1 MPRFEFSVDIARAP
15 ADVFAYLT
23 DITKL
28 PEWQSGVVE
37 AAWVSEGRVR
47 QVRDF
52 RGSRS
57 ESELRVT
64 ADEPNRRFAIETLS
78 GPVSLSLDCALQ
90 DSGGGTRLQVSGEG
104 EPAGGLAKVAGPI
117 VARKIEKQ
125 FKGDFETLKRK
136 LEAGG

>member
-64 ADEPNRRFAIETLS
+64 ADEASRRFAIETLS

-90 DSGGGTRLQVSGEG
+90 DSGLPMVSVMPFLRSCLAWRHAH
-104 EPAGGLAKVAGPI
+104 PAGRDTVGRSASLVKWRP
-117 VARKIEKQ
+117 
-125 FKGDFETLKRK
+125 
-136 LEAGG
+136 

>member
-1 MPRFEFSVDIARAP
+1 VPRFEFSVDIARAP

-37 AAWVSEGRVR
+37 ATWVSPGRAR

-64 ADEPNRRFAIETLS
+64 ADELNRRFAIETLS
-78 GPVSLSLDCALQ
+78 GPVSLSLDVALQ

-104 EPAGGLAKVAGPI
+104 EPGGVAKVAGPI

-125 FKGDFETLKRK
+125 FKSDFETLKRK